1 MLASVA
7 LERPMPV
14 NLSIRNLD
22 DDVAGRMRIRAAE
35 HGRSTE
41 AEVRVSLAEALVV
54 APADDF
60 DVRAA
65 RIRAMSAGRQQ
76 TPAEILQADS
86 RNER

>member
-65 RIRAMSAGRQQ
+65 RIRASAGRQQ